1 MEKVKA
7 FQEKYKT
14 KEAKEK
20 ALKAMTNEQIDELIA
35 DCPNIQAKI
44 WYKSFKKGK

>member
-1 MEKVKA
+1 MYEKVKA

-20 ALKAMTNEQIDELIA
+20 ALTAMSNKEIDELIA
-35 DCPNIQAKI
+35 DSPNIQAKV
-44 WYKSFKKGK
+44 WYKKFKK